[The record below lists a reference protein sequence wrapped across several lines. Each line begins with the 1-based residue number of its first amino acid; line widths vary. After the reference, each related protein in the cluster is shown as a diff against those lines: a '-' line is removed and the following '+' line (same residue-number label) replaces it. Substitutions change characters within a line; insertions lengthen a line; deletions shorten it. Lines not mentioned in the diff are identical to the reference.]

1 LGKDDDM
8 RVAVPVTADGQ
19 VDPRWGRADRVAVA
33 DVIDGAVS
41 SWAVFDVGWNT
52 LHDQGS
58 EGSHHARIA
67 RFLREHGIEAIA
79 VDHVGAGMHRMLPSM
94 GVRIADGLVGDAR
107 DAARAAAA

>member
-1 LGKDDDM
+1 MIIAIPVDADDQ
-8 RVAVPVTADGQ
+8 VAHG
-19 VDPRWGRADRVAVA
+19 WGRAPAIALATVTDGQITDWQVHDVRWDVA
-33 DVIDGAVS
+33 
-41 SWAVFDVGWNT
+41 
-52 LHDQGS
+52 HDEGT